1 MLLFVGTTLDEPLYY
16 MNSTRILACK
26 GLRFYL
32 TFTHSLKARQV
43 FGAVAGEKFSV
54 NIDNNSIDS
63 TLDQFYFI
71 YFFLPINNFIF
82 LCVSYF
88 AIFYMCC
95 DLVSTSYL

>member
-1 MLLFVGTTLDEPLYY
+1 MLLFAGMTLDEPLHYV
-16 MNSTRILACK
+16 NSKRILAHM

-32 TFTHSLKARQV
+32 TYTQSLKARHV
-43 FGAVAGEKFSV
+43 FGAVSGEKFSV
-54 NIDNNSIDS
+54 DIENSTIDS

-71 YFFLPINNFIF
+71 YLFLPIDNFIF

-88 AIFYMCC
+88 VLFHMCC